1 MASDEINE
9 NNKRGMQGVYAG
21 TSAYNAQA
29 AQIQKELQK
38 VNTTFLAKIESC
50 STSSAG
56 GAKTVSATPL
66 TAQVDGNGN
75 AVSTPTY
82 QNLPHYRVQAG
93 IAALIVD
100 PVAGDIGVF
109 SCAKR
114 DISNISA
121 GTSETQV
128 PGSFRSFSPADAV
141 MVGTV
146 HTQAPTVYIQI
157 KQDNTVLVHAPAGV
171 TIETDASVTINAATS
186 VVINSPETTI
196 NGHLTVKAGVSATGG
211 SENGVHVSGDVVAD
225 TVSLKSHTHGGVE
238 SGGSN
243 TGTPNA

>member
-1 MASDEINE
+1 MASDEINA

-38 VNTTFLAKIESC
+38 INTTFLAKIESC
-50 STSSAG
+50 STSPAG

-75 AVSTPTY
+75 AVPTPTY
-82 QNLPHYRVQAG
+82 QHLPHYRVQAG

-121 GTSETQV
+121 GTNATQV

-141 MVGTV
+141 MVGSV
-146 HTQAPTVYIQI
+146 HTKAPTVYIEI
-157 KQDNTVLVHAPAGV
+157 KQDNTVLIHAPAGV
-171 TIETDASVTINAATS
+171 TIETDSSVTIKAKSS
-186 VVINSPETTI
+186 VVIDSPETTI
-196 NGHLTVKAGVSATGG
+196 NGHLTVKNGLSATGG
-211 SENGVHVSGDVVAD
+211 AEGGIAVAGDIVAD
-225 TVSLKSHTHGGVE
+225 TVSLKSHTHSGVQPG
-238 SGGSN
+238 SGN
-243 TGTPNA
+243 TGAPNA